1 MVVVMVLALM
11 VRSVCAFAVGPKC
24 AGRRKLACAAADLG
38 DDEDRAAWRRVERAK
53 EAETDAHLMSGSS
66 SELKIEDTLAKMMVG
81 ENKDDDGYS
90 DTGSSIG
97 DLDSSRSTRVNT
109 FKAIYTKI
117 KVASSGEGTSVA
129 DVDGQPG
136 PSHNDAAAM
145 LKALFPEK
153 MVRCLTPRLTDTLT
167 HILTPYLILSILAD
181 QVSTPFD
188 ERKVMMKL
196 RRDLNEQDFKDT
208 FMSPEVGEIY

>member
-1 MVVVMVLALM
+1 MRVEMVVVMVLTLM
-11 VRSVCAFAVGPKC
+11 ARSVCAFAVGPKC

-38 DDEDRAAWRRVERAK
+38 DDEDRAAWRAERAK

-66 SELKIEDTLAKMMVG
+66 SELNIEDTLAKMMVG

-90 DTGSSIG
+90 DTGSSIC

-117 KVASSGEGTSVA
+117 KAASSGEGTSVA

-153 MVRCLTPRLTDTLT
+153 MVLRLTPRLTDTDT
-167 HILTPYLILSILAD
+167 HILTLTSSSPSGPIRFPRR
-181 QVSTPFD
+181 STSG
-188 ERKVMMKL
+188 K
-196 RRDLNEQDFKDT
+196 
-208 FMSPEVGEIY
+208 